1 MSNRPRVADALFES
15 LLYEIVDGVRPP
27 GSQLPAERELAADT
41 GVNRQAV
48 REALQRLRQL
58 GLVEIVHGG
67 GVRVLPWRDTGG
79 IGLLPLI
86 LWRSTGPD
94 AEVARSTVELRAA
107 IGADA
112 ARSCAARSPVHG
124 LRLLELVR
132 EMEELGAEEWNDV
145 RLRFWEEVVVGSGNV
160 AYRLAFNTL
169 REVVMAAAP
178 VLAPVL
184 RSEWEQVDG
193 FRMVAAAVAAGDADR
208 AEAAAHDVLGRG
220 VEAVFRATEG
230 LATASARPALDPVTP
245 AAPAARRSLP
255 DGPGR

>member
-1 MSNRPRVADALFES
+1 MADALFES

-27 GSQLPAERELAADT
+27 GSQLPAERELAVEV

-67 GVRVLPWRDTGG
+67 GVSVLPWRDTAG

-86 LWRSTGPD
+86 LWRSEGPD
-94 AEVARSTVELRAA
+94 AEVARSTVDLRAA

-112 ARSCAARSPVHG
+112 AASCATRSPVHG
-124 LRLLELVR
+124 LRLLALVR
-132 EMEELGAEEWNDV
+132 EMEERGAEGWNDV

-169 REVVMAAAP
+169 REVVVAAAD
-178 VLAPVL
+178 VLAPIL
-184 RSEWEQVDG
+184 RSEWEQVDD
-193 FRMVAAAVAAGDADR
+193 FREVAEAVAAGDADR
-208 AEAAAHDVLGRG
+208 ARSAAALVLDRG
-220 VEAVFRATEG
+220 VAAVYRATESS
-230 LATASARPALDPVTP
+230 AT
-245 AAPAARRSLP
+245 
-255 DGPGR
+255 

>member
-1 MSNRPRVADALFES
+1 MSTRPRVADALFET
-15 LLYEIVDGVRPP
+15 LLYEIVDGVRLPD
-27 GSQLPAERELAADT
+27 SQLPAERELAADT

-58 GLVEIVHGG
+58 GMVEIVHGG

-86 LWRSTGPD
+86 LWRSEGPD
-94 AEVARSTVELRAA
+94 AEVARSTVELRAV

-112 ARSCAARSPVHG
+112 ARACAERSPVHG

-132 EMEELGAEEWNDV
+132 EMEKPGAEGWNDV

-169 REVVMAAAP
+169 REVVVAAAD

-184 RSEWEQVDG
+184 RSEWEQIDG
-193 FRMVAAAVAAGDADR
+193 FRAVADAVAAGDADR
-208 AEAAAHDVLGRG
+208 AGAAARVVLDRG
-220 VEAVFRATEG
+220 VAAVYRATEG
-230 LATASARPALDPVTP
+230 LATAEARPTRAPVAPDAPDTNDPDIGSGD
-245 AAPAARRSLP
+245 R
-255 DGPGR
+255 